1 VLCGRN
7 IGDGGPS
14 SNFFLASGTKSDPVW
29 TYTNYDKLV
38 NDVPVVL
45 MNAFS
50 ENDTSF
56 VDTRLLCVGTNSTTA
71 GSRLRSAGNV
81 LRNLYSEAWWFGVEA
96 LMISV

>member
-1 VLCGRN
+1 M
-7 IGDGGPS
+7 
-14 SNFFLASGTKSDPVW
+14 ASGTKPDAVW

-38 NDVPVVL
+38 NNIPVVL
-45 MNAFS
+45 MIAFC

-71 GSRLRSAGNV
+71 GGRLRSAGNG
-81 LRNLYSEAWWFGVEA
+81 LRNMYTEAWWFGVEA